1 MNQRSNSVKPVMM
14 SVSGYMLLLLLILPY
29 IYETIKRIEEN
40 VCKYVFTLYTRKNS
54 KSAAEHL
61 KERLKSMAE
70 ERQIE
75 MALQRQVKKRGG
87 RAVKFT
93 SPGLDGVPDRL
104 VLMPGGR
111 CAFVELKAPGKK
123 LRTLQEKRRT
133 QLEAL
138 GFPVYCIDRTEMI
151 GGVLDEIQST

>member
-1 MNQRSNSVKPVMM
+1 MM
-14 SVSGYMLLLLLILPY
+14 SASGHMLLLLLILPY
-29 IYETIKRIEEN
+29 IYEMIKRIEEN
-40 VCKYVFTLYTRKNS
+40 VCKCVFTLYTYKNS

-61 KERLKSMAE
+61 EGRLKSMAE

-75 MALQRQVKKRGG
+75 MALQRQVKKRSG

-93 SPGLDGVPDRL
+93 STGLDGVPDRL
-104 VLMPGGR
+104 VLMLGGR

-123 LRTLQEKRRT
+123 LRSLQEKRKT

-138 GFPVYCIDRTEMI
+138 GFPVYCIDSTEMI